1 MLKTKRKQGPHSP
14 TYMLENFL
22 RLLYAHLI
30 RYNPNNATENSE
42 FATTV
47 QWRWDKYRW
56 YRSSISKFL
65 NSKTSDQSTQLK
77 QIIMGI
83 SDIDQILPLNYE
95 RKDISKALLNV
106 YKLYSAWIWH
116 KREPFVPICHYPI
129 TKAFSEN
136 INGMKEELQ
145 PHPAGTDASALKPT
159 LEDRVLPAAENI
171 IQEIEFLLEEML
183 IPFDPPNQPQL
194 LQRIKT
200 HLHEHYARMQKC
212 LQAEL
217 VTRQHAYFFLFCFAS
232 LHKLLDFTI
241 HCMTHANSKIFLGK
255 PPSPSNHPNDTHM
268 PL

>member
-1 MLKTKRKQGPHSP
+1 MLKPKRAPAP
-14 TYMLENFL
+14 TDKLENLL
-22 RLLYAHLI
+22 RLLYKHLVQ
-30 RYNPNNATENSE
+30 YDPNNTTKKIEV
-42 FATTV
+42 ATTV
-47 QWRWDKYRW
+47 ELQWEKCRWH
-56 YRSSISKFL
+56 RSSISIFL
-65 NSKTSDQSTQLK
+65 NSKNSEQSKQLK
-77 QIIMGI
+77 QIIIEI
-83 SDIDQILPLNYE
+83 SDKDQILPLNYKRE
-95 RKDISKALLNV
+95 DISEALLDV

-171 IQEIEFLLEEML
+171 IQEIDFLLEEML

-217 VTRQHAYFFLFCFAS
+217 VTSQHAYFFLCCFAS
-232 LHKLLDFTI
+232 LCQLLVFTI
-241 HCMTHANSKIFLGK
+241 DCMTRANSKIFLGK
-255 PPSPSNHPNDTHM
+255 PLSPSNHPNDMHV